1 MGKQVLDQTEERD
14 GPPRGLRTIAS
25 TAMPLPSIPGHALV
39 TRRVIAEEVRRVAL
53 SSYGVVGIG
62 GRGPATALFGQL
74 TRSVPGVRVSTTP
87 ELDIDVYLS
96 IALGLPVAQ
105 VAQNVA
111 DQIRYALRTS
121 LGREPAA
128 VRIHVE
134 RVRPPAVVRPGR
146 GATR

>member
-1 MGKQVLDQTEERD
+1 M
-14 GPPRGLRTIAS
+14 PP
-25 TAMPLPSIPGHALV
+25 PSVPGHALV

-62 GRGPATALFGQL
+62 RRGPGTALLGRL
-74 TRSVPGVRVSTTP
+74 TRSVPGVRVSTAP

-96 IALGLPVAQ
+96 LTLGLPVAQ

-121 LGREPAA
+121 LGQEPAA

-134 RVRPPAVVRPGR
+134 RVRPPPAVRPGR
-146 GATR
+146 GTLR

>member
-1 MGKQVLDQTEERD
+1 M
-14 GPPRGLRTIAS
+14 PP
-25 TAMPLPSIPGHALV
+25 PSVPGHALV

-53 SSYGVVGIG
+53 SSYGVVSIG
-62 GRGPATALFGQL
+62 RRGPGAALLGWL

-87 ELDIDVYLS
+87 ELEIDVYLS
-96 IALGLPVAQ
+96 VALGLPVAR

-111 DQIRYALRTS
+111 DQIRYALCTT

-134 RVRPPAVVRPGR
+134 RVRPPSTATAGR
-146 GATR
+146 GTPR

>member
-1 MGKQVLDQTEERD
+1 
-14 GPPRGLRTIAS
+14 
-25 TAMPLPSIPGHALV
+25 MPLPSIPGHALV

-62 GRGPATALFGQL
+62 GRGRGSALLGRL
-74 TRSVPGVRVSTTP
+74 TRSVPGVQVSNTP
-87 ELDIDVYLS
+87 DLDVDVYLS

-111 DQIRYALRTS
+111 HQVRYALRS
-121 LGREPAA
+121 CLGREPAA

-134 RVRPPAVVRPGR
+134 RVRPPAAVRRGR
-146 GATR
+146 EARR